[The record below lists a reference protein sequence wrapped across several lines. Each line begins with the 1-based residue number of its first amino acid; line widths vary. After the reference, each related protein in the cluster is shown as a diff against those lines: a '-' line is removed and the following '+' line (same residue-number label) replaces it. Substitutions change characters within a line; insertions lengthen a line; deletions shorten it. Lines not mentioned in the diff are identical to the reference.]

1 MLDIKKNRYYNRSVF
16 FNLSL
21 SLPLVRDKIKGRRG
35 GERMKKYFILF
46 FTKLLVVNRRSVQRK
61 LKDQDVRL
69 VIDLIHQQR
78 VRWNIIKPVGNQ
90 FIDARSS

>member
-1 MLDIKKNRYYNRSVF
+1 
-16 FNLSL
+16 
-21 SLPLVRDKIKGRRG
+21 
-35 GERMKKYFILF
+35 MKKYFILL

-78 VRWNIIKPVGNQ
+78 VQWNIIKPVGNQ